1 VRYHRWNCD
10 RVVKWVMARGKGDDD
25 GASGAKYG
33 TMVV

>member
-1 VRYHRWNCD
+1 
-10 RVVKWVMARGKGDDD
+10 MARGKGDND